1 MGHQFPLPSGTLVV
15 REHLKEPRK
24 MFSEQQQYRL
34 GMICYGLSKNT
45 ESSVESKFFNDS
57 EAGCTE

>member
-15 REHLKEPRK
+15 REHFKEPRK
-24 MFSEQQQYRL
+24 MFSEQQKYRI
-34 GMICYGLSKNT
+34 GMICYGLLKNI

-57 EAGCTE
+57 